1 MYFVYTCTLK
11 DSSVLL
17 VYNMGVVYTCFLCY
31 IKVEVIKVVTAEYV
45 ILKHQA
51 QNLVKPTCQYHDQD
65 TLR

>member
-1 MYFVYTCTLK
+1 
-11 DSSVLL
+11 
-17 VYNMGVVYTCFLCY
+17 MGVVYTCFLCY